1 MGKYIYNLILKF
13 IEQMDSSPSSK
24 LLIRIITL
32 GDSGVGKTC
41 IMQRFCRD
49 TFTESTLT
57 TVGAEYYGKTL
68 KVNGQNLTLQVWDT
82 SGQERYR
89 AIAPSFIKKAEGVV
103 MAYDVTDR
111 QSFEHVESW
120 MKTLENHGEKNVSV
134 VLVGNKV
141 DMPERTVEFSEGK
154 RLADSHGIP
163 FFETSAKNN
172 INVEEAFVALAKDI
186 KRRAEGD
193 DSEPAGDMGKSHK
206 LTSKK
211 KKNGDDSKGCC
222 K

>member
-1 MGKYIYNLILKF
+1 
-13 IEQMDSSPSSK
+13 MDSSPSSK

-57 TVGAEYYGKTL
+57 TVGAEYYGKTI
-68 KVNGQNLTLQVWDT
+68 KVNDKNVTLQVWDT

-134 VLVGNKV
+134 VLVGNKI
-141 DMPERTVEFSEGK
+141 DMPERTVEFLEGK
-154 RLADSHGIP
+154 RLADSHGIQ

-172 INVEEAFVALAKDI
+172 INIEEAFVGLASEI
-186 KRRAEGD
+186 KRRAEGGD
-193 DSEPAGDMGKSHK
+193 FESAGNMGKSHR
-206 LTSKK
+206 LTTNK
-211 KKNGDDSKGCC
+211 KKNTDENSKGCC